1 MNNPYS
7 TIEDLP
13 DFDIEFPDDFV
24 DGLTPTE
31 EDMARADRILGTT
44 TLIINDCDCFYC
56 SDTENESIDEYQE
69 DWAV

>member
-1 MNNPYS
+1 MSNPYS
-7 TIEDLP
+7 TVEELP
-13 DFDIEFPDDFV
+13 DFDIEFPDDFI

-31 EDMARADRILGTT
+31 EDMARADRILN
-44 TLIINDCDCFYC
+44 LDNCDCFYC